1 MAHTGHAPP
10 GLAAPRPP
18 PGTLPCLQSSRS
30 APAPTRSPVGG
41 PVELRVHDGWVHASP
56 VGGGSQVVLVDTVLQ
71 AVGDA
76 AWQVQQREERQCHV
90 TRLRPGTQWGTA
102 AAGTSCGVPAAGP
115 PSLLL
120 SSPYVW
126 TWSPCSSE
134 TPPPGPSSA
143 LSSLVAPTSA
153 RPMDFGEQQR
163 PSPVYKHSQ
172 AFKRGV
178 RKHTCESPQ
187 VTVSRHPERD
197 ARAGPRAKWGAAL
210 REPGADLH
218 IRGMTRCGP
227 RQLGRPAARPREEA
241 QVPPAT
247 LTCDGSPDFPGCLL
261 PHLDGCLLAV
271 PGRVRGADQVG
282 CVLQRALAKATD
294 GTEQV
299 RVGWRVSDPAWN
311 HTPPPR
317 QTRRP

>member
-1 MAHTGHAPP
+1 MSSGCTTAGSMLAQWVAAVRWSLLTQFFRLSGMRPGRCSRERKGSAMSRGCAQEPSGAQQRRARAAGSPQLGLPPSCSPPLMCGRGH
-10 GLAAPRPP
+10 LAAQRP
-18 PGTLPCLQSSRS
+18 
-30 APAPTRSPVGG
+30 
-41 PVELRVHDGWVHASP
+41 
-56 VGGGSQVVLVDTVLQ
+56 
-71 AVGDA
+71 
-76 AWQVQQREERQCHV
+76 
-90 TRLRPGTQWGTA
+90 
-102 AAGTSCGVPAAGP
+102 
-115 PSLLL
+115 
-120 SSPYVW
+120 
-126 TWSPCSSE
+126 
-134 TPPPGPSSA
+134 PPPGPSSA

-218 IRGMTRCGP
+218 IRGMARCGP

-261 PHLDGCLLAV
+261 PHLDGRLLAV
-271 PGRVRGADQVG
+271 PGRVGGADQVG